1 MARVVHV
8 NELPL
13 RGISTQETTGDG
25 SITIVPSD
33 SGVMFVNKYTTGT
46 TTYTLPTPAA
56 AKGKWFWFYQAQG
69 SADLKITS
77 GTVNLF
83 IGGGSETADY
93 MDTNAQNEG
102 DAAIVVSDGTYF
114 YLLPLT
120 GTWDKGDA

>member
-33 SGVMFVNKYTTGT
+33 SGVMFVNKYIGGT
-46 TTYTLPTPAA
+46 TTYTLPTPAE

-69 SADLKITS
+69 AADLKILS
-77 GTVNLF
+77 GTAGKF
-83 IGGGSETADY
+83 IGGGAETGDY

-102 DAAIVVSDGTYF
+102 DAAIVISDGDFF
-114 YLLPLT
+114 YLIPLT
-120 GTWDKGDA
+120 GTWETG